1 MDYKIDDTVMYG
13 NCDICKI
20 IDIRTEKFSDT
31 EQLYYVLKPVYD
43 ERSTIYCP
51 VDSDLVKLRDL
62 LSKDEVYELIALMP
76 DTETEWIE
84 NDQERKLRFNDLLRN
99 GDHKQLV
106 KLLKTLYYNRET
118 KLREGKKFYAVDE
131 RVMKEAEKIVHR
143 EIAHVLD
150 ISLEEVVPFITG
162 QLSL

>member
-1 MDYKIDDTVMYG
+1 MEFKINDTVMYG

-20 IDIRTEKFSDT
+20 VDIRNEKFSDN

-51 VDSDLVKLRDL
+51 VDSELVKLRKL
-62 LSKDEVYELIALMP
+62 LTKDEVYELIALMP

-84 NDQERKLRFNDLLRN
+84 NDQERKQRFNDLLRN
-99 GDHKQLV
+99 GNHQQLV
-106 KLLKTLYYNRET
+106 KLLKTLYYNRELKT
-118 KLREGKKFYAVDE
+118 REGKKFYATDE
-131 RVMKEAEKIVHR
+131 RVMKEAEKIVHG

-162 QLSL
+162 QLAV

>member
-1 MDYKIDDTVMYG
+1 MEFKINDTVMYG

-20 IDIRTEKFSDT
+20 VDIRNEKFSDN

-51 VDSDLVKLRDL
+51 VDSELVKLRKL
-62 LSKDEVYELIALMP
+62 LTKDEVYELIALMP

-84 NDQERKLRFNDLLRN
+84 NDQERKQRFNDLLRN
-99 GDHKQLV
+99 GNHQQLV
-106 KLLKTLYYNRET
+106 KLLKTLYYNRELKT
-118 KLREGKKFYAVDE
+118 REGKKFYAADE
-131 RVMKEAEKIVHR
+131 RVMKEAEKIVHG

-162 QLSL
+162 QLAV